1 MCQTNNLKKKNIFA
15 KPHSKYIHNTKYGAA
30 EPVTETI
37 KNLRNHQPLI
47 IPCRL
52 PICYEYRRLLF
63 SPFLSSRCPSSPC
76 NLFLYFLVKSAQFA
90 PGTPFFARCYSFLCF
105 QFWRRTRHRL
115 LIKTNKNIGRK
126 KKTHLCTCKR
136 SLPVPM
142 SICFDDIYPHL
153 RLKTAAPFPI
163 WRLKISVGK
172 KAAQRSKK
180 NSSCPSFPFTSLS
193 SFHH

>member
-126 KKTHLCTCKR
+126 KKDALVHL
-136 SLPVPM
+136 
-142 SICFDDIYPHL
+142 
-153 RLKTAAPFPI
+153 
-163 WRLKISVGK
+163 
-172 KAAQRSKK
+172 
-180 NSSCPSFPFTSLS
+180 
-193 SFHH
+193 